1 MRQRILL
8 DSVRSVL
15 GPDHDVVSVAV
26 VSFVHRWALGF
37 SVVGAVAVVAV
48 GWLSG
53 VRAGASLV
61 ALALAGAAVAV
72 LGTTEQHIVAG
83 TAVGRFLL
91 RAGRFRQVAVAL
103 LGELPADVEFR
114 RITGNIATAEWRIDG
129 RTYRAMRRADL
140 ALTAMA
146 AR

>member
-8 DSVRSVL
+8 DSVRTVL
-15 GPDHDVVSVAV
+15 GPGHDVVSVAV
-26 VSFVHRWALGF
+26 VSFVHRWAVGF
-37 SVVGAVAVVAV
+37 SVLGAVSIVVV
-48 GWLSG
+48 GWVSG

-61 ALALAGAAVAV
+61 ALAIAGAAVAV

-83 TAVGRFLL
+83 TTTGRFLL
-91 RAGRFRQVAVAL
+91 RAGRFRQVAVERLA
-103 LGELPADVEFR
+103 ELPAGIEFR

-129 RTYRAMRRADL
+129 RSYRAMRRADL

-146 AR
+146 GR